1 MRLILVFLTTLFCFS
16 ATAENLYPVMK
27 TCDSFL
33 LKRKYYSAFKVLH
46 AYDSTNQHPE
56 ILFKKQEIAMHF
68 HLAHDKYQLF
78 SFIDIEPFQVIQ
90 SFRNKSYSGEVYT
103 LPFDKL
109 YEQLIKRDPANEKLR
124 GHLIEYYF
132 QCYIEYGED
141 WIMPSSAIFQN
152 IQREIMYLDDNH
164 KATAYHY
171 YIMGYILMARENAVD
186 AIPFYKKSFEM
197 DAKDGET
204 QYNLGYAFQRLGQA
218 DSALKYYK
226 LAIVS
231 YPDTNQKADAAR
243 NIAFIYESQGDL
255 YNALIYLEMS
265 EKLEFTNYYTM
276 RSLLNLHAV
285 QRDNREKEYLDRFYL
300 TAPDNKQIYIDLM
313 AIYTH
318 VNRLGALEQY
328 FLKQLVEFR
337 ESLLI
342 SAHLNFFMAELTKSK
357 DKEKTKAYLNA
368 ALQNYKKALPS
379 KHEQIVFVESIIK
392 EYK

>member
-1 MRLILVFLTTLFCFS
+1 MRAILVFLTTLFCL
-16 ATAENLYPVMK
+16 AGTAENLYPLMK

-33 LKRKYYSAFKVLH
+33 LKRKYHSAFKVLH
-46 AYDSTNQHPE
+46 AYDSTNQIPE

-68 HLAHDKYQLF
+68 YLAHDKYQLF

-90 SFRNKSYSGEVYT
+90 SYRNKHFSGEVYP
-103 LPFDKL
+103 LPFNTL
-109 YEQLIKRDPANEKLR
+109 YEAMIKKDPRNEKIR

-132 QCYIEYGED
+132 QCYIEYGEE
-141 WIMPSSAIFQN
+141 WIMSSTEIFQN

-171 YIMGYILMARENAVD
+171 YIMGYILMAKDKAID
-186 AIPFYKKSFEM
+186 AIPFYKKSYEM

-204 QYNLGYAFQRLGQA
+204 QFNLGYAFQSLGQA

-231 YPDTNQKADAAR
+231 YQDTNQKADAAR
-243 NIAFIYESQGDL
+243 NIAFVYERQGDL

-265 EKLEFTNYYTM
+265 EKLEFTSYYTM
-276 RSLLNLHAV
+276 RSLLKLHAV
-285 QRDNREKEYLDRFYL
+285 QRDTREKEYLDRFYL

-318 VNRLGALEQY
+318 VNRLGELEKY

-368 ALQNYKKALPS
+368 ALQNYKKVLPS
-379 KHEQIVFVESIIK
+379 KHEQIVFVENIIK

>member
-1 MRLILVFLTTLFCFS
+1 MKAILVLITTLLSLS
-16 ATAENLYPVMK
+16 AAAENLYPVMK

-33 LKRKYYSAFKVLH
+33 TKRKYYSAFKVLH
-46 AYDSTNQHPE
+46 AYDSSNQNPD
-56 ILFKKQEIAMHF
+56 ILFKKQEIAMNF
-68 HLAHDKYQLF
+68 YLAHDKYQMF

-90 SFRNKSYSGEVYT
+90 SFRNKNLSGEVYQ

-109 YEQLIKRDPANEKLR
+109 YEALIQKDPSNEKLR

-132 QCYIEYGED
+132 QCYIEFGEE
-141 WIMPSSAIFQN
+141 WVVPSSAIFQN
-152 IQREIMYLDDNH
+152 IQREIMYLDDNQ

-171 YIMGYILMARENAVD
+171 YIMGYILMAREKALD

-197 DAKDGET
+197 DSKDGET
-204 QYNLGYAFQRLGQA
+204 QFNLAYAYQNLGQA

-231 YPDTNQKADAAR
+231 YQDTNQKADAAR
-243 NIAFIYESQGDL
+243 NIAFIYESQQDI
-255 YNALIYLEMS
+255 YNALVYLEMS

-276 RSLLNLHAV
+276 RSLLKIHAV

-300 TAPDNKQIYIDLM
+300 TAPDNKQIYIDLL

-318 VNRLGALEQY
+318 VNRLGELEKY
-328 FLKQLVEFR
+328 FQKQLIAFR
-337 ESLLI
+337 ENILI

-368 ALQNYKKALPS
+368 ALQNYKKVLPA
-379 KHEQIVFVESIIK
+379 KHEQIGFVENIIK